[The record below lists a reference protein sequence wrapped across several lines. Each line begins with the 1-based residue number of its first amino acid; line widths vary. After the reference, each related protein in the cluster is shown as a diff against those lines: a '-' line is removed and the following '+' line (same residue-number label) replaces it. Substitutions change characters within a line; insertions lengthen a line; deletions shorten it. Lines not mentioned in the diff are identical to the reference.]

1 MIRCVR
7 LWSGDDGQSH
17 VQVGV
22 IAMSRPGEAGPSV
35 LSELV
40 PALWISFEETP
51 ATSSLEWHTAPHRQF
66 VITVGGRLD
75 FVTRDG
81 EQFRLDPQ
89 TVLLAEDTV
98 GGGHR
103 WSIVGEDPW
112 RRVYVRLPADAV
124 VPFSPESG

>member
-7 LWSGDDGQSH
+7 LFSGGDGQSH

-22 IAMSRPGEAGPSV
+22 IAMSRSGEAGQSA
-35 LSELV
+35 LSELI
-40 PALWISFEETP
+40 PAQAISFEETP
-51 ATSSLEWHTAPHRQF
+51 ATSSLQWHTAPHRQF
-66 VITVGGRLD
+66 VITIGGRLD
-75 FVTRDG
+75 FVTRDS

-103 WSIVGEDPW
+103 WSIVGDDPW
-112 RRVYVRLPADAV
+112 KRVYVRLSADAA
-124 VPFSPESG
+124 VPFTAESG